1 MRRRSIPQRASS
13 VATCTE
19 RLLYQLFLCLS
30 RVYLGKMTNCLY
42 KMAQRKA
49 LFLTSSDEM
58 GSAISSRLGASCS
71 TRRPGRTIPAAVA
84 VFGSE
89 EEEAEDSNHS
99 GWLSRSRCRGRP
111 CSSTVLHA
119 HTTFHDHTAIA
130 AALPPHTTRSRLAQ
144 NTGRWPAR
152 LQDSSGS
159 SGSR

>member
-1 MRRRSIPQRASS
+1 MVPTSTQEKGTRMRRRSIPQRASS

-30 RVYLGKMTNCLY
+30 RAYLGKMTNCLY

-71 TRRPGRTIPAAVA
+71 TRRPGRTIPALVPASGA
-84 VFGSE
+84 

-99 GWLSRSRCRGRP
+99 GWLSRSLCRGRP
-111 CSSTVLHA
+111 CSSTVLRA
-119 HTTFHDHTAIA
+119 DTCHDHTAIA
-130 AALPPHTTRSRLAQ
+130 AALPPHTH
-144 NTGRWPAR
+144 NT
-152 LQDSSGS
+152 
-159 SGSR
+159 